1 MIQRVQTVLL
11 FFVAVAMVLV
21 MFSTLWEQINPDN
34 TEKLSLTAW
43 TMTTYSVS
51 AGSDDTV
58 QQEQNHFL
66 IGVLSIIAAVVALY
80 SLSQFKNRT
89 KQMFLNMINSLV
101 MGVLLGVTVYQSYQA
116 NTEFNPVDSGTFVLG
131 FYAIVAGIILNV
143 LSNRFIRRDEM
154 LVRSV
159 DRIR

>member
-21 MFSTLWEQINPDN
+21 MFSPLWEQVNRDN

-43 TMTTYSVS
+43 ALTTYSVS

>member
-21 MFSTLWEQINPDN
+21 MFSPLWEQVNRDN

-43 TMTTYSVS
+43 ALTTYSVS

-58 QQEQNHFL
+58 LQEQNHFF